1 MKGFLD
7 YIPGNSVLHKLN
19 PLTKMLLSLG
29 ICASCFIS
37 SSYAYLLGMI
47 ALNLLL
53 GLLGGIFKTAFK
65 MLVGLSK
72 ISIFLFV
79 LQIFFVRTGTI
90 LIQFPLH
97 IYITDDGIFFAFLV
111 VLRLI
116 GATMPLALMLSL
128 TQMNDLSNVLV
139 SKLRIPYKY
148 AFTLT
153 TAIRFIPVLA
163 EEMAGIMEAQTARG
177 VEFDTR
183 NPFRKIGL
191 ILPLCVPLLIAS
203 VKKTDASAISAEL
216 RGFHLRTGKS
226 SSKSYTVQYADFLTV
241 LFLMIMISGAVF
253 TG

>member
-7 YIPGNSVLHKLN
+7 YIPGNSILHRLN

-37 SSYAYLLGMI
+37 SSFLFLIGMI

-53 GLLGGIFKTAFK
+53 GILGGIFKTAFK
-65 MLVGLSK
+65 MLTGLTK

-79 LQIFFVRTGTI
+79 LQIFFVRTGNI
-90 LIQFPLH
+90 LIQFPFN
-97 IYITDDGIFFAFLV
+97 IYISDDGIFFAFLV

-128 TQMNDLSNVLV
+128 TQMNDLSNVMV

-148 AFTLT
+148 AFTMT

-177 VEFDTR
+177 VEFDTK
-183 NPFRKIGL
+183 NPFKKIGL

-216 RGFHLRTGKS
+216 RGFHLRTEKS
-226 SSKSYTVQYADFLTV
+226 SYKNYRVHYTDFLTV
-241 LFLMIMISGAVF
+241 LFLMIMVSSAVF
-253 TG
+253 IG